1 MFKYG
6 ITKNVCPYKICAF
19 TPFAITFWI
28 INQVDMVTVLINL
41 DIKKIRELDG
51 LFRVRKDKLR
61 IIFYDIYDDGPP
73 IILEAGKRKDV

>member
-1 MFKYG
+1 MVDR
-6 ITKNVCPYKICAF
+6 ITKLLKTLSSKEQVIVNELIKKIAKRE
-19 TPFAITFWI
+19 I
-28 INQVDMVTVLINL
+28 DNL
-41 DIKKIRELDG
+41 DIKRIRELDG